1 MEMPRPKKDV
11 NEETTMTDAV
21 LTKEPEVQD
30 VVAPVKRGP
39 DVKQAVITISRNG
52 QTVKDKAY
60 PVDHVN
66 AMLTTITRQGY
77 RLFAT
82 HYLADIPEL
91 GWEVL
96 YVFVRDD

>member
-1 MEMPRPKKDV
+1 MARPKKIY
-11 NEETTMTDAV
+11 EETTMTDAV
-21 LTKEPEVQD
+21 AVQEVPM
-30 VVAPVKRGP
+30 AVKSGP
-39 DVKQAVITISRNG
+39 DIKQAVITISRNG
-52 QTVKDKAY
+52 QVIKDKAY

-66 AMLTTITRQGY
+66 AMLTTITKQGY

-82 HYLADIPEL
+82 HYLADIAEL